1 MERRRLVIAFITVA
15 HYIYIDCSRH
25 IFAAKSF
32 IITIRERAEEKKRGK
47 HLNDCK
53 YLVLLQKSVF
63 LQGNYLKTI
72 VTSSS
77 SETRARA
84 YRQVFFSPFQSNRER
99 SRFKQYRAA
108 TPKKKKKK
116 KKKDVFWRLC

>member
-1 MERRRLVIAFITVA
+1 MIVFITVA
-15 HYIYIDCSRH
+15 HFYNCSRH

-32 IITIRERAEEKKRGK
+32 RIRERAEEKKRGK